1 MTHQKSDTPQS
12 NKQATPELQKVLGD
26 ALENKFTETKPD
38 KFIRLAEQRT
48 NKAINQIHALGD
60 LSNTAIYDY
69 TPEQVTKIKA
79 AITNALQLAVD
90 RLNGLEPKQFKL

>member
-1 MTHQKSDTPQS
+1 MTVEIKTQTPKPPQP
-12 NKQATPELQKVLGD
+12 NLTPGAVTYAPES
-26 ALENKFTETKPD
+26 KPD

-69 TPEQVTKIKA
+69 TPEQVIKIRV
-79 AITNALQLAVD
+79 AITEALQLATD
-90 RLNGLEPKQFKL
+90 RLNGLEPKQFTLKG

>member
-1 MTHQKSDTPQS
+1 MNQPQLKTHAVVAEQP
-12 NKQATPELQKVLGD
+12 AGPES
-26 ALENKFTETKPD
+26 KPD

-48 NKAINQIHALGD
+48 NKAINQISALGD
-60 LSNTAIYDY
+60 LSNTAIYNY
-69 TPEQVTKIKA
+69 TPEQVIKIKA